1 MTITAAGGEDLDI
14 SDYEGEYDGDF
25 HTISVN
31 NTVDGDKV
39 EYSKDGGETWSEE
52 NPEFRDEG
60 TYEVQVRV
68 SNDNYETRTGTGT
81 VTITKRFLEITAGSA
96 SKRYDGKPLTANTYS
111 ISGGSLAEGDALVSV
126 TVAGSRTEVGT
137 TPNVASDAVIKRG
150 EEVVTRN
157 YDIKYVNG
165 ELRVTSAYVPPQP
178 PDEEIPDDEPPLLN
192 LADHFAYIVGYPDNT
207 VRPEGLITREE
218 VAAVF
223 FRLLDP
229 SYRELIRTSVSD
241 FPDVLPDRWSS
252 KHIATLATGG
262 VLEGY
267 PDGTFK
273 PGNFVTRA
281 ELATIASRFD
291 ELSFLDT
298 NIFPDVEGH
307 WAEKYINSAAA
318 KGWVE
323 GYPDGTFKPDAY
335 ITRAEFVTLVNRVL
349 QRRVQAADILPEA
362 RQFPDLLPGRWYY
375 EAMQEA
381 INSHLYERKE
391 DGYETW
397 LEINF
402 PEIEM

>member
-1 MTITAAGGEDLDI
+1 M
-14 SDYEGEYDGDF
+14 
-25 HTISVN
+25 
-31 NTVDGDKV
+31 
-39 EYSKDGGETWSEE
+39 
-52 NPEFRDEG
+52 
-60 TYEVQVRV
+60 
-68 SNDNYETRTGTGT
+68 
-81 VTITKRFLEITAGSA
+81 
-96 SKRYDGKPLTANTYS
+96 
-111 ISGGSLAEGDALVSV
+111 SV

-262 VLEGY
+262 VEGY

-273 PGNFVTRA
+273 PGNFVTRRKA
-281 ELATIASRFD
+281 RDDSIAVRRRAG
-291 ELSFLDT
+291 FLDT

-335 ITRAEFVTLVNRVL
+335 ITRAEFVTLDQQGAAPCR
-349 QRRVQAADILPEA
+349 QRTA
-362 RQFPDLLPGRWYY
+362 
-375 EAMQEA
+375 
-381 INSHLYERKE
+381 
-391 DGYETW
+391 
-397 LEINF
+397 
-402 PEIEM
+402 